1 MEVAIKGFG
10 TLYTESPLG
19 TGVHSLATLKE
30 AKDTYNHLRGNPYGN
45 GQGTYFG
52 EMKCV
57 LEDRLS
63 DVAKEI
69 RRIDDEISRLENKQI
84 FNEFAQEKILDTD
97 VA

>member
-1 MEVAIKGFG
+1 
-10 TLYTESPLG
+10 
-19 TGVHSLATLKE
+19 
-30 AKDTYNHLRGNPYGN
+30 
-45 GQGTYFG
+45 
-52 EMKCV
+52 MKCV

-97 VA
+97 VAQEAVNAAKSELQMSSAAQSISKSINVNDALIQLTKNHFDGSILKRGIL